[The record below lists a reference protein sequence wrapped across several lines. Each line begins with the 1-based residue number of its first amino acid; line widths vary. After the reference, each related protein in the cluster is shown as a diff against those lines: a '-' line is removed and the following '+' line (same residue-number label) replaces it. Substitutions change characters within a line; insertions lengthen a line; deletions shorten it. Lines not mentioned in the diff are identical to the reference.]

1 MTQLKS
7 SPTYKQALKYDIL
20 HIVIKISETTE
31 IQQPVISDTTL
42 NTGETMKFPL
52 FSKSIYWQ
60 NLIIYLFAY
69 NFLEFYQR
77 KD

>member
-31 IQQPVISDTTL
+31 IQQPGTTL

-69 NFLEFYQR
+69 NFLEIYQR